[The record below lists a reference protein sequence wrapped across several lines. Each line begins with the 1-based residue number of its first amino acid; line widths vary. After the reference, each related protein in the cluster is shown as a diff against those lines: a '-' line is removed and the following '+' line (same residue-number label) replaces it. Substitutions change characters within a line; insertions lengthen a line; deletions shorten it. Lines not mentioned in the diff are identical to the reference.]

1 MESASLNKSISFIH
15 WKNKYLPLN
24 YRPCTRLE
32 KELINEAQLEVTL
45 CHSGRLNGRAPVV
58 SVLKEDQGV
67 ASLSS
72 GAHQLTPEV
81 TLLASF

>member
-32 KELINEAQLEVTL
+32 KELINKAQLEVTL

-58 SVLKEDQGV
+58 SVLKEDQGIG
-67 ASLSS
+67 LSS
-72 GAHQLTPEV
+72 GVHQLTPEV
-81 TLLASF
+81 PLLASF